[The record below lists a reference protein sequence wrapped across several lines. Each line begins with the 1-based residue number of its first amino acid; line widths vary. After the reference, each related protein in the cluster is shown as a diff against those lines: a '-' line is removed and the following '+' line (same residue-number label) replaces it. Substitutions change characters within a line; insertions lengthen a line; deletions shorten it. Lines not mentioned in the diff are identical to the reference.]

1 MIETISDSMRFTNTS
16 CNSCVQLELP
26 ACKSRRLDR
35 PLLND
40 NRTRGTDNDVT
51 LNSVKLEGM
60 ELGSSL
66 PMETGARVNTGSKG
80 MGPVKGASVIGE
92 GVTGENVGEGVV
104 GSSTGLDVIG

>member
-1 MIETISDSMRFTNTS
+1 M
-16 CNSCVQLELP
+16 
-26 ACKSRRLDR
+26 
-35 PLLND
+35 
-40 NRTRGTDNDVT
+40 T